1 MTLVD
6 DFYKQ
11 MEPSIKA
18 FLDDNIT
25 IADKE
30 EADRVYRS
38 VKYYKKLNR
47 LPPHLKYVGQNS
59 IMKAQ
64 YGQLDKENW
73 KEDISKGFEE
83 CMRVLKVGG
92 TLVFKWSDCQVN
104 VREVLSAIPFKP
116 LFGQQR
122 GTTHWMTFV
131 KFAELT
137 GNGR

>member
-38 VKYYKKLNR
+38 VKCYKKLNR
-47 LPPHLKYVGQNS
+47 LPPPDVLEWFQRIYTTEEMIMLIKQSYRLKQKKTDEDDE
-59 IMKAQ
+59 I
-64 YGQLDKENW
+64 YGYD
-73 KEDISKGFEE
+73 G
-83 CMRVLKVGG
+83 V
-92 TLVFKWSDCQVN
+92 
-104 VREVLSAIPFKP
+104 
-116 LFGQQR
+116 
-122 GTTHWMTFV
+122 
-131 KFAELT
+131 
-137 GNGR
+137 GNGYYGYGFWVTVKNLDDLIESELED

>member
-47 LPPHLKYVGQNS
+47 LPPPERFYRQKQVR
-59 IMKAQ
+59 K
-64 YGQLDKENW
+64 
-73 KEDISKGFEE
+73 
-83 CMRVLKVGG
+83 
-92 TLVFKWSDCQVN
+92 SDSCW
-104 VREVLSAIPFKP
+104 LSSRTTFSLRKRGLFSTKQKDVHTERP
-116 LFGQQR
+116 LG
-122 GTTHWMTFV
+122 
-131 KFAELT
+131 
-137 GNGR
+137 

>member
-47 LPPHLKYVGQNS
+47 LPPPDVLEWFQRIYTTKEMIMLIKQSYRLKQKKTDEDDKIYEKWMFKNYGDVKLAKKVKRMNALA
-59 IMKAQ
+59 KAWEM
-64 YGQLDKENW
+64 GL
-73 KEDISKGFEE
+73 
-83 CMRVLKVGG
+83 
-92 TLVFKWSDCQVN
+92 
-104 VREVLSAIPFKP
+104 
-116 LFGQQR
+116 
-122 GTTHWMTFV
+122 
-131 KFAELT
+131 
-137 GNGR
+137 

>member
-47 LPPHLKYVGQNS
+47 LPPPDVLEWFQRIYTTKEMIMLIKQSYRLKQKKTDEDDKIYEKWMFKN
-59 IMKAQ
+59 
-64 YGQLDKENW
+64 YG
-73 KEDISKGFEE
+73 DIITKVTGDLWQGSDQVIAEQCF
-83 CMRVLKVGG
+83 LKV
-92 TLVFKWSDCQVN
+92 LEEMQK
-104 VREVLSAIPFKP
+104 
-116 LFGQQR
+116 
-122 GTTHWMTFV
+122 
-131 KFAELT
+131 
-137 GNGR
+137 

>member
-18 FLDDNIT
+18 FLDDN

-47 LPPHLKYVGQNS
+47 LPPPDVLEWFQRIYTTKEMIMLIKQSYRLKQKKTDEDDKIYEKWMFKN
-59 IMKAQ
+59 
-64 YGQLDKENW
+64 YGDVK
-73 KEDISKGFEE
+73 
-83 CMRVLKVGG
+83 
-92 TLVFKWSDCQVN
+92 LVKKIKRTDALE
-104 VREVLSAIPFKP
+104 RARRMGL
-116 LFGQQR
+116 
-122 GTTHWMTFV
+122 
-131 KFAELT
+131 
-137 GNGR
+137 

>member
-25 IADKE
+25 IADEE

-47 LPPHLKYVGQNS
+47 LPPPDVLEWFQRIYTTEKMVALIKQSYRLKQKRQTRMTRFTKSG
-59 IMKAQ
+59 
-64 YGQLDKENW
+64 
-73 KEDISKGFEE
+73 
-83 CMRVLKVGG
+83 CLKTTV
-92 TLVFKWSDCQVN
+92 TLSSLKKSNAW
-104 VREVLSAIPFKP
+104 
-116 LFGQQR
+116 
-122 GTTHWMTFV
+122 TH
-131 KFAELT
+131 
-137 GNGR
+137 

>member
-47 LPPHLKYVGQNS
+47 LPPPDVLEWFQRIYTTKEMIMLIKQSYRLKQKKTDEDDKIYEKWMFKNYGDVKLVKKVKRMNALA
-59 IMKAQ
+59 KAWEM
-64 YGQLDKENW
+64 GL
-73 KEDISKGFEE
+73 
-83 CMRVLKVGG
+83 
-92 TLVFKWSDCQVN
+92 
-104 VREVLSAIPFKP
+104 
-116 LFGQQR
+116 
-122 GTTHWMTFV
+122 
-131 KFAELT
+131 
-137 GNGR
+137 